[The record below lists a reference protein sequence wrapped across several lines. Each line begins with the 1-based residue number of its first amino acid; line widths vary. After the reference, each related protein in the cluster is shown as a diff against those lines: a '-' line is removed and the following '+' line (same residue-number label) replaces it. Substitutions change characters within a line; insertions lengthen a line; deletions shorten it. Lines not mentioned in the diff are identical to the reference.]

1 MVAFVKKVV
10 TFCKY
15 QLEKGKLLKAESQ
28 GSEDHASHTQRAAT
42 LHPGDAKTEDRTDF

>member
-28 GSEDHASHTQRAAT
+28 GSEDHASHTQRAAP